1 MRTSPRLCTRLAL
14 GLLLLACAPGGP
26 GNPLD
31 ASATV
36 LRQLTLSEM
45 AARSAHVLVGTVEQ
59 TRSQLLPGQGLIV
72 TDVTIRCTQGMR
84 GVRDGQLLTVRHFG
98 GTVDGVGQRV
108 FGEAT
113 YRVGQEVLLLAE
125 ERNGSYFAV
134 GMAQGAMHID
144 RTSGTARVHVPLDG
158 VELLSPSG
166 QLVEKTTAEGAPL
179 DQVLAQLQA
188 LLARTP
194 AQGGR

>member
-1 MRTSPRLCTRLAL
+1 MRTSLRRYTRVVL
-14 GLLLLACAPGGP
+14 GLLLLGFEPGGP
-26 GNPLD
+26 GNPGT

-36 LRQLTLSEM
+36 LVQLTLSEM

-59 TRSQLLPGQGLIV
+59 QRSLLLPGQGVIV
-72 TDVTIRCTQGMR
+72 TDVTIRCTRGMR
-84 GVRDGQLLTVRHFG
+84 GVREGQLLTVRHFG
-98 GTVDGVGQRV
+98 GTVDGIGQRV
-108 FGEAT
+108 FGEAS
-113 YRVGQEVLLLAE
+113 YRVGEEVLLMAE

-144 RTSGTARVHVPLDG
+144 RSSGTPRVHVQMDG

-166 QLVEKTTAEGAPL
+166 QLAARPTAEGVPL
-179 DQVLAQLQA
+179 DQVLAQIES

-194 AQGGR
+194 APGGR